1 MVARAIFVLLSAL
14 AGMAL
19 FLRAQDP
26 SQGFLLVGL
35 GMGAVAGGLILAGE
49 YALRRLSFGI
59 IVGGAVGLAGGLVLT
74 GLVEWVG
81 SAVFDVELADGRPG
95 LVIKIYPDTLQW
107 KMKKDEEAFYLLSE
121 LNWRDWKKEKEL
133 KLVTN

>member
-1 MVARAIFVLLSAL
+1 VIASNRPFEANHREEENSMVARAIFVLLSAL

-26 SQGFLLVGL
+26 SREFLLLGL

-59 IVGGAVGLAGGLVLT
+59 IVGAAGAVGAVGAVGAAGTAGEIAGWLVNPPFGT
-74 GLVEWVG
+74 A
-81 SAVFDVELADGRPG
+81 AVSR
-95 LVIKIYPDTLQW
+95 
-107 KMKKDEEAFYLLSE
+107 EAG
-121 LNWRDWKKEKEL
+121 
-133 KLVTN
+133 